1 MIRLVLV
8 DDQALIRAGITT
20 LLGLTDDIQVV
31 AEAADGEAAIKVIAD
46 MRPDVVLLDV
56 RLPKLSG
63 IAVLQTLKDQGQLPP
78 TILLTT
84 FDDDDALMRGMEAG
98 AKGFLLKDISL
109 EKLSEA
115 IRDVAGGKSLFLPGM
130 TQQVNAWIADNADT
144 NGTVGGISAP
154 LTRRETEILR
164 LLAAGMSNR
173 EIATAI
179 GNTEGTIKN
188 HVSNILSK
196 LGVRDRSRA
205 VLRAIQQGYL

>member
-8 DDQALIRAGITT
+8 DDQTLIRAGIAT
-20 LLGLTDDIQVV
+20 LLGLTDDIRVV
-31 AEAADGEAAIKVIAD
+31 AEATDGNTAIRVIAD
-46 MRPDVVLLDV
+46 MQPDVVLLDV
-56 RLPKLSG
+56 RLPKFSG
-63 IAVLQTLKDQGQLPP
+63 IDVLQALNDQGQLPL

-84 FDDDDALMRGMEAG
+84 FDDDDAMKRGMEAG

-130 TQQVNAWIADNADT
+130 TQQVNDWVADNSDAH
-144 NGTVGGISAP
+144 GTVDGISATP
-154 LTRRETEILR
+154 TRRETEILR

-179 GNTEGTIKN
+179 GNSEGTIKN
-188 HVSNILSK
+188 HVSSILSK

>member
-8 DDQALIRAGITT
+8 DDQALIRAGIAT
-20 LLGLTDDIQVV
+20 LLGLTGDIQVV
-31 AEAADGEAAIKVIAD
+31 GEAADGEAAINVITD
-46 MRPDVVLLDV
+46 MQPDVVLLDV
-56 RLPKLSG
+56 RLPKFSG
-63 IAVLQTLKDQGQLPP
+63 IDVLQALSDQGRLPP

-84 FDDDDALMRGMEAG
+84 FDDDDALKRGMEAG

-115 IRDVAGGKSLFLPGM
+115 IREVAAGKSLFLPCM
-130 TQQVNAWIADNADT
+130 TQQVHDWVADHADM
-144 NGTVGGISAP
+144 NGSTTEVSTA

-173 EIATAI
+173 EIAAAI
-179 GNTEGTIKN
+179 GNQEGTIKN
-188 HVSNILSK
+188 HVSNILAK

-205 VLRAIQQGYL
+205 VLRAIQLGYL